1 MSLRA
6 QMTEKLSSEH
16 GKKRMR
22 DRACL
27 IEHVFGEVKAIFRFR
42 RFAHRSLEKVRV
54 IWQLV
59 CIGYNLRKMA
69 RLTYG

>member
-1 MSLRA
+1 
-6 QMTEKLSSEH
+6 
-16 GKKRMR
+16 MR

-27 IEHVFGEVKAIFRFR
+27 IEHVFGEVKEIFRFR
-42 RFAHRSLEKVRV
+42 RFVHRSLEKVRV

-59 CIGYNLRKMA
+59 CIGYDLRKMA